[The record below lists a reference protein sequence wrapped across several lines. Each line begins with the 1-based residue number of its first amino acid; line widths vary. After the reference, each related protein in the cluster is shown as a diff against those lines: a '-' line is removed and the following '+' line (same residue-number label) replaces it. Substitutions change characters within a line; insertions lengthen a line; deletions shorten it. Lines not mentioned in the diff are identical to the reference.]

1 MVSIPVL
8 IIFLTVVAVY
18 LTGCLIIHIRE
29 NHADKPSDRNDH
41 SSRSTPRQGGPHAI
55 QL

>member
-8 IIFLTVVAVY
+8 IIFLAVVAIY

-29 NHADKPSDRNDH
+29 IHDDKRSGRNHR
-41 SSRSTPRQGGPHAI
+41 SRRRFSALRKV
-55 QL
+55 